1 MQQKET
7 EMKRFFAMAI
17 LLFAGMTTMAQN
29 YPSEWARYTSDGY
42 FHDIESAQY
51 KQDALD
57 LARSNLARQIQVRV
71 KEISKIDKHVVDG
84 RSSISYNSSKGFSTD
99 VDMKLAQTL
108 SSYDENLGKYYVI
121 AYINKEEA
129 CNFYENEIKML
140 ISNIG
145 SHIAIADNYISAG
158 FKTKAKEELQT
169 TLALFGQKDEPL
181 FWLNVFGLDEN
192 KIQQYLNEINSY
204 EQTVKSK
211 IADLEHGLRIF
222 LDCKSPMF
230 DGKNYPLTDK
240 LKGEL
245 SELGCS
251 FVTSA
256 SDADY
261 AVYINAYAE
270 TVSKSP
276 FTSYEGI
283 QTFSYVTREHATVS
297 LTKKATEEVI
307 YTDEMSEK
315 GVGTRDQNKAAST
328 GYEQL
333 YRKIATVLK
342 EKIQ

>member
-1 MQQKET
+1 
-7 EMKRFFAMAI
+7 MAI
-17 LLFAGMTTMAQN
+17 LLLAGIATIAQN
-29 YPSEWARYTSDGY
+29 YPSEWARYASDGY
-42 FHDIESAQY
+42 FHDIESAQH

-57 LARSNLARQIQVRV
+57 LARSNLAKQIQVRV
-71 KEISKIDKHVVDG
+71 KEISKIDKQVVDG
-84 RSSISYNSSKGFSTD
+84 RSSISYNSSKGFATD
-99 VDMKLAQTL
+99 VDMNLAQTL
-108 SSYDENLGKYYVI
+108 SSYDANIGKYYVI

-129 CNFYENEIKML
+129 CNFYENEMKML

-169 TLALFGQKDEPL
+169 TLALFGRKDEPL
-181 FWLNVFGLDEN
+181 FWLNVFGLDEY
-192 KIQQYLNEINSY
+192 KIQQYLNEVNGN

-211 IADLEHGLRIF
+211 LAELEHGLRIF

-251 FVTSA
+251 FITSA

-270 TVSKSP
+270 IVSKSP
-276 FTSYEGI
+276 FTSYEGM

-333 YRKIATVLK
+333 YHKIATVLK

>member
-1 MQQKET
+1 
-7 EMKRFFAMAI
+7 MAV
-17 LLFAGMTTMAQN
+17 LLFAWIATMAQN

-108 SSYDENLGKYYVI
+108 SSYDGNHGKYYVI

-145 SHIAIADNYISAG
+145 SHIAIADNYINSG
-158 FKTKAKEELQT
+158 FKTKAKEELQN

-192 KIQQYLNEINSY
+192 KMQRYLNEINSY

-222 LDCKSPMF
+222 LDCKADLFGNS
-230 DGKNYPLTDK
+230 YPTLANTI
-240 LKGEL
+240 KGDL
-245 SELGCS
+245 SKIGCT

-256 SDADY
+256 AEADLVINVTANAREYNAPTMGGHTTYFAYIDATLAIDK
-261 AVYINAYAE
+261 VVTNQRI
-270 TVSKSP
+270 
-276 FTSYEGI
+276 YED
-283 QTFSYVTREHATVS
+283 A
-297 LTKKATEEVI
+297 LT
-307 YTDEMSEK
+307 EK
-315 GVGTRDQNKAAST
+315 GGHTHNYTEAARD
-328 GYEQL
+328 GYKQ
-333 YRKIATVLK
+333 IAPKLIELINQYIK
-342 EKIQ
+342 Q

>member
-1 MQQKET
+1 
-7 EMKRFFAMAI
+7 MKRFFAMAI

-71 KEISKIDKHVVDG
+71 KEISKIDKQVING

-121 AYINKEEA
+121 AYINKEEV
-129 CNFYENEIKML
+129 CNFYENEMKML

-192 KIQQYLNEINSY
+192 KMQRYLNEVNSN
-204 EQTVKSK
+204 EQAVKSK
-211 IADLEHGLRIF
+211 LADLEHGVNIYLN
-222 LDCKSPMF
+222 CKADMF
-230 DGKNYPLTDK
+230 GNSYPTLANTI
-240 LKGEL
+240 KGEL
-245 SELGCS
+245 SKIGCT

-256 SDADY
+256 AEADW
-261 AVYINAYAE
+261 AVYVTANAREYNAP
-270 TVSKSP
+270 TIGGHTTYFAYIDATLAIDKVV
-276 FTSYEGI
+276 TNQRIYED
-283 QTFSYVTREHATVS
+283 A
-297 LTKKATEEVI
+297 LT
-307 YTDEMSEK
+307 EK
-315 GVGTRDQNKAAST
+315 GGHTHNYTEAARD
-328 GYEQL
+328 GYKQISP
-333 YRKIATVLK
+333 KIIELINQYIK
-342 EKIQ
+342 Q